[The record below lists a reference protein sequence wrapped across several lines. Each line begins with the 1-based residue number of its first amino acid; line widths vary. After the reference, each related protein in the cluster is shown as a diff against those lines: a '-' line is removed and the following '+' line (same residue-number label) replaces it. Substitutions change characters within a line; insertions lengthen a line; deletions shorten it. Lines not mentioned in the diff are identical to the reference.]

1 MKTYSAKPADVSRDW
16 IVLDATGV
24 PVGRLCVEAAKILR
38 GKHKPIYT
46 PNQDTGDHVLIV
58 NAERAI
64 YTGVNKPKE
73 PIYRHTLY
81 PGGIRQVPKGELL
94 EKRPEYAILRTVKGM
109 LPHNSLGAK
118 MLKKLR
124 VVAGPSHPHEAQ
136 IKGTPDANRA
146 QTVSAMATS
155 AMSRTTA
162 AGQAEGK

>member
-1 MKTYSAKPADVSRDW
+1 MKTYSAKPAEIERDW

-46 PNQDTGDHVLIV
+46 THVDTGDHVVII

-64 YTGVNKPKE
+64 WTGNNKALE

-81 PGGIRQVPKGELL
+81 PGGLRSVRRGDFLAD
-94 EKRPEYAILRTVKGM
+94 RPEVLIHRTVKGM

-118 MLKKLR
+118 MLTKLR
-124 VVAGPSHPHEAQ
+124 VYKGATHPHEAQ
-136 IKGTPDANRA
+136 IKGIKLPERA
-146 QTVSAMATS
+146 QKIADAATRAMRQSKRDESAS
-155 AMSRTTA
+155 A
-162 AGQAEGK
+162 